1 MSFEE
6 FVPSWRAK
14 LQLTDFLEEKRP
26 KYINVKFDGNA
37 EAVSLHFGP
46 FRINI
51 ATDSIETRSYSSTD
65 RSTASTCSKIFAELL
80 ATLSIVDAIRRR
92 RTLSTSSSTLL
103 PISKSNTIVTS
114 SLTIALESRLIVD
127 SSPASIRNG
136 VLRTRPAL
144 PLSRNRNDQRSVSL
158 ETGRL
163 FPRSSSLPVAQTS
176 LKTISSRLSPMDSS
190 YRLELTIASS
200 PRISCQ
206 LSSNSTKLLLLDGLR
221 ILSTKSI
228 SISKVPRSSQRFV
241 GCFLEFLIGTC
252 FSNGQKSIRRCD
264 EPLVDL
270 PPFSK
275 NRTDLEL
282 CTFRRFRRRP
292 VNLAL
297 LLLRLSNGYER
308 SNLRASAC

>member
-1 MSFEE
+1 MR
-6 FVPSWRAK
+6 PSCN
-14 LQLTDFLEEKRP
+14 D
-26 KYINVKFDGNA
+26 
-37 EAVSLHFGP
+37 
-46 FRINI
+46 I
-51 ATDSIETRSYSSTD
+51 AADSSETRSYSSTD
-65 RSTASTCSKIFAELL
+65 RSTASTCSRIFAELL

-158 ETGRL
+158 ETGQL

-252 FSNGQKSIRRCD
+252 FSNGQKSMQRCD
-264 EPLVDL
+264 EQLPIYLISESAELTSNLATLDDSEGDLSILRSCSSDCQMVTRDQTYGRQLVDEDHR
-270 PPFSK
+270 S
-275 NRTDLEL
+275 
-282 CTFRRFRRRP
+282 RRWK
-292 VNLAL
+292 
-297 LLLRLSNGYER
+297 R
-308 SNLRASAC
+308 SC